1 MLVGSICSLPRSRV
15 SVNCQLSERFALHR
29 VCRRTR
35 NECSSF
41 SGDTNFPLPRPSPVS
56 SRPPIGTQQ
65 ENVDLLHTQS
75 IDCDNSCSG
84 GRRGGKL
91 WALVS
96 TGAGYRLGAVGDT
109 QEICS
114 TLVRPGAGLT
124 TELFHSSR
132 SETFDSSS
140 DAGGGNVLQYDET
153 LGEMDP
159 YFIS

>member
-1 MLVGSICSLPRSRV
+1 M
-15 SVNCQLSERFALHR
+15 
-29 VCRRTR
+29 
-35 NECSSF
+35 
-41 SGDTNFPLPRPSPVS
+41 
-56 SRPPIGTQQ
+56 GTCL
-65 ENVDLLHTQS
+65 DR
-75 IDCDNSCSG
+75 
-84 GRRGGKL
+84 GRIP
-91 WALVS
+91 
-96 TGAGYRLGAVGDT
+96 VGDT

-159 YFIS
+159 YLAFPTES

>member
-1 MLVGSICSLPRSRV
+1 M
-15 SVNCQLSERFALHR
+15 NCQLSERFALHR

-56 SRPPIGTQQ
+56 SRPPIGKM
-65 ENVDLLHTQS
+65 L
-75 IDCDNSCSG
+75 ICST
-84 GRRGGKL
+84 RR
-91 WALVS
+91 ALTAIIHAAVGDEEVNYGHLNGVVS

-140 DAGGGNVLQYDET
+140 NAGGGNVLQSDET
-153 LGEMDP
+153 RGEMDP
-159 YFIS
+159 YLAFPTES